1 MFNKFFFTLC
11 HILRLSY
18 FLSTVIVS
26 TFVSQQMNKSERS
39 HLEAIQNIEFVTC
52 QIADT
57 KELIDNDNENIEFV
71 TCQIADTRN
80 LEDND
85 DENADT
91 IELIDNDENVKTSKK
106 TIDNNEEIEF
116 ADCQSRVDKNGN
128 CCSAFVNELLVAC
141 KSCNKCKAN

>member
-1 MFNKFFFTLC
+1 MP
-11 HILRLSY
+11 Y
-18 FLSTVIVS
+18 FKTVILSVNCYS
-26 TFVSQQMNKSERS
+26 FNIFSQQMNKSERS

-57 KELIDNDNENIEFV
+57 KELIDNVDENNECV

-91 IELIDNDENVKTSKK
+91 RNLEDNDEENVEFVDSKEL
-106 TIDNNEEIEF
+106 IDNNEEIEF

-128 CCSAFVNELLVAC
+128 CCSAFVSDLLVAC

>member
-1 MFNKFFFTLC
+1 MP
-11 HILRLSY
+11 Y
-18 FLSTVIVS
+18 FKTVILSVNCYS
-26 TFVSQQMNKSERS
+26 FNIFSQQMNKSERS

-57 KELIDNDNENIEFV
+57 KELIDNDDENIEFV
-71 TCQIADTRN
+71 TCQMADSRN

-85 DENADT
+85 DENAEFVDSK
-91 IELIDNDENVKTSKK
+91 EL
-106 TIDNNEEIEF
+106 IDNNEEIEF

-128 CCSAFVNELLVAC
+128 CCSAFVSDLLVAC

>member
-1 MFNKFFFTLC
+1 
-11 HILRLSY
+11 
-18 FLSTVIVS
+18 
-26 TFVSQQMNKSERS
+26 MNKSERS

-57 KELIDNDNENIEFV
+57 KELIDNDDENIEFV
-71 TCQIADTRN
+71 TCQIADTRY

-85 DENADT
+85 DENAEFVDSK
-91 IELIDNDENVKTSKK
+91 EL
-106 TIDNNEEIEF
+106 IDNNEEIEF

-128 CCSAFVNELLVAC
+128 CCSAFVSDLLVAC